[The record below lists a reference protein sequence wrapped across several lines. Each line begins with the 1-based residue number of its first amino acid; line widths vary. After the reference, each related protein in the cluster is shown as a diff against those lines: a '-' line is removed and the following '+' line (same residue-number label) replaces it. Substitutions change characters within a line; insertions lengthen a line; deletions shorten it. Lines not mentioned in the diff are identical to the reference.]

1 MITQHMN
8 KEKLDKLVDTIL
20 QEMGEIKES
29 YGQDMYNQRQELIS
43 VKRFSDLI
51 LTKNVPLLEM
61 LQTAMDQES
70 FNYVINR
77 VGNYVS
83 GKYKYQEHVKFKKEF
98 EDLYFFDFI

>member
-1 MITQHMN
+1 MN
-8 KEKLDKLVDTIL
+8 KDKLDKLVDTIL

-29 YGQDMYNQRQELIS
+29 YGSQDMYNQRQELIS
-43 VKRFSDLI
+43 VKTFSDFI

-61 LQTAMDQES
+61 LETAMDQES

-83 GKYKYQEHVKFKKEF
+83 GKYTYQEHVKFKKEF

>member
-1 MITQHMN
+1 MN
-8 KEKLDKLVDTIL
+8 KDKLDKLVDTIL

-29 YGQDMYNQRQELIS
+29 YGSQDMYNQRQELIS
-43 VKRFSDLI
+43 VKTFSDFI

-61 LQTAMDQES
+61 LETAMDQES

-83 GKYKYQEHVKFKKEF
+83 GKYKYQEHVRFKKEF

>member
-1 MITQHMN
+1 M
-8 KEKLDKLVDTIL
+8 KKDKLDKLVDTIL

-29 YGQDMYNQRQELIS
+29 YGSQDMYNQRQELIS
-43 VKRFSDLI
+43 VKTFSDFI

>member
-1 MITQHMN
+1 MN
-8 KEKLDKLVDTIL
+8 KDKLDKLVDTIL

-29 YGQDMYNQRQELIS
+29 YGSQDMYNQRQELIS
-43 VKRFSDLI
+43 VKTFSDFI

-61 LQTAMDQES
+61 LETAMDQES

-83 GKYKYQEHVKFKKEF
+83 GKYKSQEHVRFKKEF

>member
-1 MITQHMN
+1 M
-8 KEKLDKLVDTIL
+8 KKDKLDKLVDTIL

-29 YGQDMYNQRQELIS
+29 YGSQDMYNQRQELIS
-43 VKRFSDLI
+43 VKTFSEFI

-61 LQTAMDQES
+61 LETAMDQES

-83 GKYKYQEHVKFKKEF
+83 GKYKYQEPVKFKKEF

>member
-1 MITQHMN
+1 MN
-8 KEKLDKLVDTIL
+8 KDKLDKLVDTIL

-29 YGQDMYNQRQELIS
+29 YGSQDMYNQRQELIS
-43 VKRFSDLI
+43 VKTFSDFI

-61 LQTAMDQES
+61 LETAMDQES

>member
-1 MITQHMN
+1 M
-8 KEKLDKLVDTIL
+8 KKDKLDKLVDTIL

-29 YGQDMYNQRQELIS
+29 YGSQDMYNQRQELIS
-43 VKRFSDLI
+43 VKTFSDFI

-61 LQTAMDQES
+61 LETAMDQES

>member
-1 MITQHMN
+1 M
-8 KEKLDKLVDTIL
+8 KKDKLDKLVDTIL

-29 YGQDMYNQRQELIS
+29 YGSQDMYNQKQELIS
-43 VKRFSDLI
+43 VKTFSEFI
-51 LTKNVPLLEM
+51 LTTNVPLLEM

-83 GKYKYQEHVKFKKEF
+83 GKYKYQEPVKFKKEF